1 MADIIMPSLGADME
15 DGRLAE
21 WLIKPGDSIKRGDI
35 IAVVETQKGA
45 IEIEAFEAGTVAGLD
60 AEVGATVPV
69 GAVIAH
75 LGEAAA
81 AAPAPSK
88 PEPAAPA
95 PAPTPEPVAAE
106 APCIP
111 AKEPVAP
118 SAKPAPP
125 PAVAVTAERRV
136 SPAGR
141 KLAAQL
147 GVDVATVAGTGP
159 AGAITSSDIRR
170 ASEQA
175 RPAPTAEKPAAPKP
189 RGLDLG
195 EMRKAI
201 AAAMAKAKREIPH
214 YYLSTQV
221 DLKIAS
227 DWLAATN
234 AERAPEDRLLM
245 AALLVKATALA
256 LKKHKA
262 FNGFYE
268 NGAFRPGPGI
278 HIGNAV
284 AIRGGGLIA
293 PAIHDCDGLSLDE
306 LMAAIRDLVARVR
319 KGGLRSSEMMDPTVT
334 VSSLGDRGV
343 DALFGV
349 IYPPQVALVGFGKV
363 ADQVLPIDGQP
374 VVRPAVTL
382 SLAADHRVSDGHSGG
397 LFLRKIAEL
406 LQEPAKL

>member
-21 WLIKPGDSIKRGDI
+21 WLIKPGDRIRRGDI

-45 IEIEAFEAGTVAGLD
+45 IEIEAFETGTVAGLD
-60 AEVGATVPV
+60 AEIGATVPV
-69 GAVIAH
+69 GAVIAR
-75 LGEAAA
+75 LAATAA
-81 AAPAPSK
+81 AAPL

-95 PAPTPEPVAAE
+95 AAPPPEPAAAE

-111 AKEPVAP
+111 AGEPPAP
-118 SAKPAPP
+118 APKPVPP
-125 PAVAVTAERRV
+125 PAVAVRTARRV

-147 GVDVATVAGTGP
+147 GVDVATVDGSGP
-159 AGAITSSDIRR
+159 AGAITSSDVRR
-170 ASEQA
+170 ASERA
-175 RPAPTAEKPAAPKP
+175 RPGPARGKPAAPKP

-214 YYLSTQV
+214 YYLSTGV
-221 DLKIAS
+221 DLKAAS

-234 AERAPEDRLLM
+234 AGRAPEDRLLM
-245 AALLVKATALA
+245 ACLLVKATALA
-256 LKKHKA
+256 LKKHPT

-278 HIGNAV
+278 HVGNAV

-293 PAIHDCDGLSLDE
+293 PAIHDCDGLTLE
-306 LMAAIRDLVARVR
+306 ALMAAIRDLVARVR
-319 KGGLRSSEMMDPTVT
+319 KGGLRSSEMTDPTIT

-343 DALFGV
+343 EALFGV
-349 IYPPQVALVGFGKV
+349 LYPPQVALVGFGKV
-363 ADQVLPIDGQP
+363 GDRVLPIDGRP
-374 VVRPAVTL
+374 TVRPAVTL
-382 SLAADHRVSDGHSGG
+382 CLAADHRVSDGHSGG
-397 LFLRKIAEL
+397 LFLRRIAEL